1 MRMKLSNDHI
11 LVTGGAKGI
20 GAAIVLDAAQAG
32 ARVSFVDIDVAAS
45 EKYLGELKAAGHKVE
60 FEKADVGNFA
70 DLEQAHKKLVS
81 KQGDFTGVVNNAGV
95 NSYADPVTMT
105 DEEWDAFFAI
115 DMKSIWHT
123 AKLTLPAMRKAQK
136 GSIVNIASIHAR
148 LTFPNYFPYGAAKS
162 AVLGLTRNL
171 GIDEGHNNIRCNA
184 VSPGYI
190 MTPLSEAWYAEEA
203 GRYERAL
210 SIQPMGRVGQAV
222 EIAKIVTF
230 LLSDDA
236 SFVNGSDWAADG
248 GLGARSA

>member
-1 MRMKLSNDHI
+1 MKLPNDHI

-45 EKYLGELKAAGHKVE
+45 EKYLDELRAAGHKVE
-60 FEKADVGNFA
+60 FERADVGNFV
-70 DLEQAHKKLVS
+70 DVEQALKKLVA

-95 NSYADPVTMT
+95 GSSADPVTMT
-105 DEEWDAFFAI
+105 DEEWDVFFAI

-123 AKLTLPAMRKAQK
+123 AKLTLPAMRKAKK
-136 GSIVNIASIHAR
+136 GAIVNIASIHGR
-148 LTFPNYFPYGAAKS
+148 LTAPNYFPYGAAKS

-171 GIDEGHNNIRCNA
+171 GIDEGPNNIRCNA

-190 MTPLSEAWYAEEA
+190 MTPLSEAWYAEED

-210 SIQPMGRVGQAV
+210 SVQSMGRVGQPI
-222 EIAKIVTF
+222 EIAKVVTF
-230 LLSDDA
+230 LLSDAA
-236 SFVNGSDWAADG
+236 SFVNGSDWAVDG
-248 GLGARSA
+248 GIGARSV

>member
-1 MRMKLSNDHI
+1 MKLPNDHI

-45 EKYLGELKAAGHKVE
+45 EKYLGELRAAGHKVE
-60 FEKADVGNFA
+60 FERADVGNFA
-70 DLEQAHKKLVS
+70 DLEQALKKLVAIH
-81 KQGDFTGVVNNAGV
+81 GDFTGVVNNAGV
-95 NSYADPVTMT
+95 GSSADPVTMT
-105 DEEWDAFFAI
+105 DEEWDVFFAI

-123 AKLTLPAMRKAQK
+123 AKLTLPAMRKARK

-148 LTFPNYFPYGAAKS
+148 LTAPNYFPYGSAKS

-171 GIDEGHNNIRCNA
+171 GIDEGPNNIRCNA

-190 MTPLSEAWYAEEA
+190 MTAMSEAWYAEEE

-210 SIQPMGRVGQAV
+210 SVQSMGRVGQPI
-222 EIAKIVTF
+222 EIAKVVTF
-230 LLSDDA
+230 LLSDAA
-236 SFVNGSDWAADG
+236 SFVNGSDWAVDG
-248 GLGARSA
+248 GIGARSV